1 MKHGVVVASP
11 RAGITRDK
19 YSANKSSHH
28 PPRRFRPSSPFF
40 LPLLPRYLQNVARG
54 WSARPP
60 AIFNKSSRVPTMA
73 SERACQGVGQ
83 RQEHIRCI
91 RRAFYFVPRA
101 RARIFCSL
109 FLSPILFFRFPFF
122 ALVLRYRS
130 IFFAFFGRR
139 WIARQLPIRI
149 IWQEIPRAPVTVR
162 HLCPRR
168 PRRHSTSHFCFPS
181 SLLRPGVSAA
191 AIAIRSLTNLFD
203 KSPRLIGLTT
213 RPRLFFPSAKF
224 TVVTRLLVAS
234 PFLPQAFCLL
244 PSKFLRRSLVPPFS
258 STFVLSFFGFLRQ
271 FLWFVAR
278 FAN

>member
-28 PPRRFRPSSPFF
+28 PPRAVSAPRRSPPPPPPPRVIYRMSRGGDPRGRRQFLTSRAVYRRWPPSEH
-40 LPLLPRYLQNVARG
+40 ARG
-54 WSARPP
+54 WASGRGTFDVFDARF
-60 AIFNKSSRVPTMA
+60 IS
-73 SERACQGVGQ
+73 C
-83 RQEHIRCI
+83 H
-91 RRAFYFVPRA
+91 A
-101 RARIFCSL
+101 RAHAFSA
-109 FLSPILFFRFPFF
+109 LSFSPPFFFFRFPFF

-213 RPRLFFPSAKF
+213 RPRFFFPSAKF
-224 TVVTRLLVAS
+224 TVVTRLLVAPLS
-234 PFLPQAFCLL
+234 PSSLKPFAFY
-244 PSKFLRRSLVPPFS
+244 PPNFS
-258 STFVLSFFGFLRQ
+258 
-271 FLWFVAR
+271 VAP
-278 FAN
+278 